1 MKGGQVDHVLGGDG
15 AGGHELGAVCPGAPG
30 VPVPVPPKVPGPLP
44 AAGVQKAGLRPPEV
58 CGQRKE
64 GTWW

>member
-1 MKGGQVDHVLGGDG
+1 VKGGQVDHVLGGDG

-44 AAGVQKAGLRPPEV
+44 AAGVQKAGLRPP
-58 CGQRKE
+58 
-64 GTWW
+64 